1 VQVKLFSAPAATMI
15 ISNALAAA
23 VQLQL
28 HSICLG
34 YNNMQVSRATITL
47 DLLPLE
53 YALTASR
60 LHKIYTTLNPNLCET
75 VW

>member
-15 ISNALAAA
+15 ISNALAA

-47 DLLPLE
+47 DLLPIE
-53 YALTASR
+53 YFLTASR
-60 LHKIYTTLNPNLCET
+60 LHKFYRILNPNICET
-75 VW
+75 LW